1 MKYIPSIVFEEMSGS
16 AKGVT
21 AAKMKSRK
29 YIRNR
34 GYGGSVRT
42 ADQAKVKGVFKRLT
56 TMRKSLTP
64 AQILAWNKLALSQ
77 EGRSVLGSKA
87 KISGANL
94 FTRLN
99 YWIVACGGQ
108 PSVTPPELVGVENPS
123 SATIVCQGE
132 TFTFKLDQALADN
145 GGIYLIIEATEG
157 QSNGVTR
164 AHAKASGIKL
174 VEEPTADAIDIRAD
188 YVAKYGAPA
197 LRPRRSSSATT
208 TSTPAPARSPAPCW
222 QKSSGPLPRP
232 VAVSRSRNSLW
243 RFRQT

>member
-1 MKYIPSIVFEEMSGS
+1 MKYIPSIAFEEMSGS

-21 AAKMKSRK
+21 AAKVKNRK

-42 ADQAKVKGVFKRLT
+42 TDQAKVKGVFKRLT
-56 TMRKSLTP
+56 TMWKTLP
-64 AQILAWNKLALSQ
+64 NAQILAWNKLALSQ
-77 EGRSVLGSKA
+77 EARSVLGTKG

-108 PSVTPPELVGVENPS
+108 PVTTPPTLLGVENPS

-145 GGIYLIIEATEG
+145 GGIYLVIEATEG

-164 AHAKASGIKL
+164 AHSKAAAIKM
-174 VEEPTADAIDIRAD
+174 VEEPDATAIDIRAD
-188 YVAKYGAPA
+188 YVAKNGAPNEA
-197 LRPRRSSSATT
+197 APKIFFRYYYVNSATGE
-208 TSTPAPARSPAPCW
+208 
-222 QKSSGPLPRP
+222 KSGVMLAEVTWTAAAAGGEP
-232 VAVSRSRNSLW
+232 
-243 RFRQT
+243 

>member
-1 MKYIPSIVFEEMSGS
+1 MKYIPSIAFEEMSGS

-34 GYGGSVRT
+34 GYGGSIRT
-42 ADQAKVKGVFKRLT
+42 SDQAKVKGIFKQLT
-56 TMRKSLTP
+56 TQWKSLP
-64 AQILAWNKLALSQ
+64 NASILAWNKLALSQ

-99 YWIVACGGQ
+99 YWIVACGGTALT
-108 PSVTPPELVGVENPS
+108 TPPTLVGVETPS

-145 GGIYLIIEATEG
+145 GGIFLVIEATEG
-157 QSNGVTR
+157 QSNGVSR
-164 AHAKASGIKL
+164 AHAKASAIKM
-174 VEEPTADAIDIRAD
+174 VEEPTAAAVDIHSEYA
-188 YVAKYGAPA
+188 AKYGALSAGAPKVFF
-197 LRPRRSSSATT
+197 RYFYVNSATGE
-208 TSTPAPARSPAPCW
+208 
-222 QKSSGPLPRP
+222 KSGVMLADATWSAG
-232 VAVSRSRNSLW
+232 A
-243 RFRQT
+243 

>member
-1 MKYIPSIVFEEMSGS
+1 MLMKYIPSIAFEEMSGS

-56 TMRKSLTP
+56 TMWKSLTP

-145 GGIYLIIEATEG
+145 GGIYLVIEATEG

-164 AHAKASGIKL
+164 PQRRDPEDLLPLLLRQLQHQRKVRHHAG
-174 VEEPTADAIDIRAD
+174 
-188 YVAKYGAPA
+188 
-197 LRPRRSSSATT
+197 RSQVG
-208 TSTPAPARSPAPCW
+208 RC
-222 QKSSGPLPRP
+222 
-232 VAVSRSRNSLW
+232 RSRW
-243 RFRQT
+243 R

>member
-1 MKYIPSIVFEEMSGS
+1 MEVFLCKIPRTRTAVH
-16 AKGVT
+16 T

-56 TMRKSLTP
+56 TMWKSLTP

-123 SATIVCQGE
+123 
-132 TFTFKLDQALADN
+132 
-145 GGIYLIIEATEG
+145 
-157 QSNGVTR
+157 
-164 AHAKASGIKL
+164 
-174 VEEPTADAIDIRAD
+174 
-188 YVAKYGAPA
+188 GAPSA
-197 LRPRRSSSATT
+197 AAPKIFFRYYYVNSSTGE
-208 TSTPAPARSPAPCW
+208 
-222 QKSSGPLPRP
+222 KSGTMLAEVKWAAAAAGGGEP
-232 VAVSRSRNSLW
+232 
-243 RFRQT
+243 